1 MKSEEP
7 KTLFLVLCSNEKNKK
22 LKPYQSGIDSMAG
35 WFPTKHDVLLERRRR
50 VFDLVSSNKT
60 GRAGQPLGTHN
71 SNKQLHLGPDV
82 SSGKLAG
89 ESARYLEAKNLYDGR
104 FYQNADVHSWGNR
117 RHHVLIVSAFYGLV
131 VPEEQI
137 QLYSCHLGDHD
148 ELSKIWTTDEL
159 ITELVEEYVEVHK
172 IDRIF
177 DLLGVESYR
186 QLFDWNRLSAK
197 RHVRHLFSADNA
209 GADALPALGRWLKHQ
224 LQAVDETETESLAI
238 SEDVFPPLG
247 WPNETDL
254 LKERWSQFDE
264 AYRAEIENALRCCLG
279 AKRWKLLE
287 ESDSAAGYVVDAVTW
302 LNLKTTDEYSCVVVL
317 ISKALECV
325 IHDKIIWRLGELI
338 RKDNLNKR
346 NWNNQI
352 QKHSELRD
360 QDKRIFQYLLNNG
373 NKPKAPSLGPMGWL
387 LGNRCEVPK
396 WLKANSKRGHRFLKE
411 LNLERIPKLIRD
423 AAEKRNGKAHRSAAD
438 RFEAQSAMNFIFG
451 QSTDEWKTLQEP
463 GVLICLLDKLVAY
476 GEPPA
481 RKKSSGAS
489 RDE

>member
-50 VFDLVSSNKT
+50 VFDLVSSNET
-60 GRAGQPLGTHN
+60 GRAGQPLGTHS

-82 SSGKLAG
+82 SSGELAG

-172 IDRIF
+172 IVRIF

-186 QLFDWNRLSAK
+186 QLFDWNRLSEK
-197 RHVRHLFSADNA
+197 CRVRHLFSADNA

-254 LKERWSQFDE
+254 RKEQWSQFDE

-287 ESDSAAGYVVDAVTW
+287 ESGSAASYVVDAVTW

-325 IHDKIIWRLGELI
+325 IHDKIILRLGELI
-338 RKDNLNKR
+338 REDNPNTW
-346 NWNNQI
+346 NWNNRI
-352 QKHSELRD
+352 QYRSELRE
-360 QDKRIFQYLLNNG
+360 QDKRIFEYLLNNDD
-373 NKPKAPSLGPMGWL
+373 KPNPPTMKQMGWL
-387 LGNRCEVPK
+387 LGNRYEVPK
-396 WLKANSKRGHRFLKE
+396 WLLENSESGRRFLE
-411 LNLERIPKLIRD
+411 ALDLERIPKSIRD
-423 AAEKRNGKAHRSAAD
+423 AAELRNGMAHRSAAD
-438 RFEAQSAMNFIFG
+438 RSTAQSVMNSSFG
-451 QSTDEWKTLQEP
+451 EFTEDWKTLQAP
-463 GVLICLLDKLVAY
+463 GVLICLLDKLIAY
-476 GEPPA
+476 REPTG
-481 RKKSSGAS
+481 KEK
-489 RDE
+489 